1 MNGKW
6 LRKATFSEGAFKHL
20 SACLNRAGTPARLL
34 MTAILIFGI
43 GITSSIAQDRVT
55 ITGTVTDATDNS
67 ELPGVNVVVQ
77 GSMEALG
84 SALGTTTGMD
94 GTYSI
99 DVPENLNV
107 LVFTYIGYRRVEVA
121 IDGRTQIDVQLEED
135 LQLLDD
141 IVVVGYGVQ
150 DEKEITSSVT
160 SVDEEEF
167 NQGNVNN
174 PAELLQGKV
183 PGLTVSSRGGNPN
196 GDSTIRLRGLSTV
209 GANTEPLVVID
220 GVIGA
225 SLDNVDPND
234 IESINVLKD
243 GSAAAIYGT
252 RGSSGVIIV
261 STKSGQMVGRSDGP
275 NVQVSYNGYVSA
287 ATVANDQPV
296 MTPGE
301 YIEAGGNDLGATTD
315 WQDLV
320 TRTGIS
326 NVHNLAIA
334 GGNGTTNYRVST
346 NLRNIQGILEDSG
359 FDQINA
365 RANIGH
371 NAFNNR
377 LNLNLTASTTKR
389 DRQNSFEE
397 ALRYAVLYNPTAPVR
412 FDNGQYFQAILF
424 DNFNPVA
431 ILDQN
436 VNEGQSK
443 DINYNLQARF
453 DVIESVAV
461 FANYARQFN
470 SFSNGEFYPSTSF
483 FRGLNRNGLAR
494 RYFQDGDF
502 TLFESYATYTD
513 SYFDNLDM
521 TLTGGYSY
529 QEQFTEGLT
538 LELGNFPSNVNGY
551 YDIDLSGDR
560 VIGGP
565 GNVVVGSF
573 ATPEEKIIAFF
584 GRLNAT
590 FDNGIFLNA
599 SVRREGS
606 TKLGEENQWG
616 FFPAASIGTELTNY
630 FDLDIVNQLKVRLG
644 YGVTG
649 ALPGPNGLAQDLY
662 AYDFAAG
669 GTVNFV
675 RDGNPDLKWEQKEEI
690 NLGFDYGL
698 FGNRLTGSLDI
709 YQRNITDFILEVPVP
724 TDQFASGS
732 QFQNAGELQTQG
744 IEFSISYDV
753 FQDDDLFW
761 NTGFVFDTYNTEL
774 VEFTNDETMRA
785 NLGAPGQNETLM
797 IRVAEG
803 EEIGQI
809 WGPVVD
815 RVANGGERIPIGFDQ
830 NGNVILSGPLAAGT
844 PIMKDLN
851 GDGIIVSDQGSAL
864 ADNGDFQRLGSGI
877 PDFSLGWTN
886 RVNYKNWD
894 LNLFFRGAF
903 GHSLVNTYRA
913 FYEPIDPGAIN
924 SYNRVIT
931 DKAVDGLTVSQFSSL
946 YVEKADFVKLDNVT
960 LGYNVNSSNIDF
972 LSQLRFYA
980 TVQNAFTITNYTGI
994 DPEPVLQ
1001 DRGSVDN
1008 GGRLGAFADVLSPGI
1023 DRRNNYFTSR
1033 TFTFG
1038 VTIEF

>member
-6 LRKATFSEGAFKHL
+6 LRKVTFSEGAFKHL
-20 SACLNRAGTPARLL
+20 SACFSRAGAPARLL
-34 MTAILIFGI
+34 MTAILILGV

-55 ITGTVTDATDNS
+55 VTGTVTDAADGS
-67 ELPGVNVVVQ
+67 PLPGVNVVVQ
-77 GSMEALG
+77 GSMEATG
-84 SALGTTTGMD
+84 SGIGTTTGMD
-94 GTYSI
+94 GMYEI
-99 DVPENLNV
+99 DVPEDLNV
-107 LVFTYIGYRRVEVA
+107 LVFTYIGYQRIEVP
-121 IDGRTQIDVQLEED
+121 IDGRTQIDVQMEED

-150 DEKEITSSVT
+150 DTKEITSSVT
-160 SVDEEEF
+160 SIDEAEF
-167 NQGNVNN
+167 NQGNVND
-174 PAELLQGKV
+174 PAQLLQGKV
-183 PGLTVSSRGGNPN
+183 PGLTVVNRGGNPN
-196 GDSTIRLRGLSTV
+196 ASSTIRLRGLSTV
-209 GANTEPLVVID
+209 GANTEPLIVID

-234 IESINVLKD
+234 IESVNVLKD

-261 STKSGQMVGRSDGP
+261 STKSGRQVARGAQGA
-275 NVQVSYNGYVSA
+275 NVQVSYSGYVSA
-287 ATVANDQPV
+287 STVANDQPV
-296 MTPGE
+296 MTPSE
-301 YIEAGGNDLGATTD
+301 YINAGGNDLGGRTD

-320 TRTGIS
+320 TRTGVS
-326 NVHNLAIA
+326 NVHNLAIS

-346 NLRNIQGILEDSG
+346 NLRNVQGVLENSG

-365 RANIGH
+365 RANISH

-389 DRQNSFEE
+389 DRENSFEE
-397 ALRYAVLYNPTAPVR
+397 ALRYAILYNPTAPVR
-412 FDNGQYFQAILF
+412 FDNGEFFQAILF

-431 ILDQN
+431 IIDQN

-443 DINYNLQARF
+443 NINYNLQGRF
-453 DVIESVAV
+453 DVLDNLAV

-502 TLFESYATYTD
+502 TLFESYATFTD
-513 SYFDNLDM
+513 SFFSNLDM

-538 LELGNFPSNVNGY
+538 LELGNLPSNVNGY

-565 GNVVVGSF
+565 SNVLVESF
-573 ATPEEKIIAFF
+573 ATPDEKIIAFF
-584 GRLNAT
+584 GRLNTT

-599 SVRREGS
+599 SIRHEGS

-616 FFPAASIGTELTNY
+616 WFPAASIGTELTNY
-630 FDLDIVNQLKVRLG
+630 FDLDVVNQLKVRLG

-669 GTVNFV
+669 GTVNFI
-675 RDGNPDLKWEQKEEI
+675 RDGNQDLKWEEKTEI

-698 FGNRLTGSLDI
+698 FENRLTGSLDI
-709 YQRNITDFILEVPVP
+709 YQRDISDFILEVPVP
-724 TDQFASGS
+724 TDQFASGL

-744 IEFSISYDV
+744 LEFSVNYDV
-753 FQDDDLFW
+753 FADEDLFW

-774 VEFTNDETMRA
+774 VEFLTEETMRA
-785 NLGAPGQNETLM
+785 NLGSPGQNATNM

-809 WGPVVD
+809 WGPVFAGVGD
-815 RVANGGERIPIGFDQ
+815 NGE
-830 NGNVILSGPLAAGT
+830 PLFE
-844 PIMKDLN
+844 DLN
-851 GDGIIVSDQGSAL
+851 GDGIVNADPGNAL
-864 ADNGDFQRLGSGI
+864 AEDGDFKQLGSGI
-877 PDFSLGWTN
+877 PDFSIGWTN
-886 RVNYKNWD
+886 RLNYKNWD

-931 DKAVDGLTVSQFSSL
+931 DKAVDGLVVSQFSSL
-946 YVEKADFVKLDNVT
+946 YVEKADFVKLDNIHNHK
-960 LGYNVNSSNIDF
+960 LY
-972 LSQLRFYA
+972 RY
-980 TVQNAFTITNYTGI
+980 
-994 DPEPVLQ
+994 
-1001 DRGSVDN
+1001 
-1008 GGRLGAFADVLSPGI
+1008 
-1023 DRRNNYFTSR
+1023 
-1033 TFTFG
+1033 
-1038 VTIEF
+1038 

>member
-1 MNGKW
+1 MNRKW

-20 SACLNRAGTPARLL
+20 SECFSRTGAPARLL

-43 GITSSIAQDRVT
+43 GITSTIAQDRVT
-55 ITGTVTDATDNS
+55 ITGTVTDAVDGS
-67 ELPGVNVVVQ
+67 ALPGVNVVVQ
-77 GSMEALG
+77 GSMEATG
-84 SALGTTTGMD
+84 SGIGTTTRMD
-94 GTYSI
+94 GMYEI
-99 DVPENLNV
+99 NVPENLNV
-107 LVFTYIGYRRVEVA
+107 LVFTYIGYQRIEVA
-121 IDGRTQIDVQLEED
+121 IDGRTQIDVQMEED

-150 DEKEITSSVT
+150 DTKEITSSVT
-160 SVDEEEF
+160 SIDEAEF
-167 NQGNVNN
+167 NQGNVND
-174 PAELLQGKV
+174 PAQLLQGKV
-183 PGLTVSSRGGNPN
+183 PGLTVSSNGSNPN
-196 GDSTIRLRGLSTV
+196 GGSTIRLRGLSTV

-225 SLDNVDPND
+225 SLDNVDPSD
-234 IESINVLKD
+234 IESVNVLKD

-252 RGSSGVIIV
+252 RGSSGVILV
-261 STKSGQMVGRSDGP
+261 TTKSGAQIARGAQGA

-287 ATVANDQPV
+287 ATVANEQPV
-296 MTPGE
+296 MSPSQ
-301 YIEAGGNDLGATTD
+301 YINAGGNDLGGRTD

-326 NVHNLAIA
+326 NVHNLAVS
-334 GGNGTTNYRVST
+334 GGNSTTNYRIST
-346 NLRNIQGILEDSG
+346 NLRDVQGILEDSG
-359 FDQINA
+359 FEQINA
-365 RANIGH
+365 RANISH
-371 NAFNNR
+371 NALDNR

-389 DRQNSFEE
+389 DRDNSFEE

-412 FDNGQYFQAILF
+412 FDNGEFFQAILF

-431 ILDQN
+431 ILEQN

-443 DINYNLQARF
+443 DINYNLQGRF
-453 DVIESVAV
+453 DVLDNLAV

-502 TLFESYATYTD
+502 TLFESYATFTE
-513 SYFDNLDM
+513 SFLSSLDV

-565 GNVVVGSF
+565 SNVVVGSF
-573 ATPEEKIIAFF
+573 ATPDEKIIAFF
-584 GRLNAT
+584 GRLNTT
-590 FDNGIFLNA
+590 FDNGVFLNA
-599 SVRREGS
+599 SIRHEGS

-616 FFPAASIGTELTNY
+616 WFPAASIGTELTNY
-630 FDLDIVNQLKVRLG
+630 FDLNVVNQLKVRLG

-649 ALPGPNGLAQDLY
+649 ALPAFNGLAQDLY

-669 GTVNFV
+669 GTVNFI
-675 RDGNPDLKWEQKEEI
+675 RDANDELKWEQKEEI
-690 NLGFDYGL
+690 NIGFDYGL
-698 FGNRLTGSLDI
+698 FENRLTGALDL
-709 YQRNITDFILEVPVP
+709 YTRNITDFILEVPVP
-724 TDQFASGS
+724 LDQFASGS
-732 QFQNAGELQTQG
+732 QIQNAGELQTQG
-744 IEFSISYDV
+744 LEFSVSYDV
-753 FQDDDLFW
+753 LNDEDLFW

-774 VEFTNDETMRA
+774 VEFTTEETMLA
-785 NLGAPGQNETLM
+785 NLGAPGQNSTNL
-797 IRVAEG
+797 IRVATG

-809 WGPVVD
+809 WGPVID
-815 RVANGGERIPIGFDQ
+815 RVASGGERIPIGYDGD
-830 NGNVILSGPLAAGT
+830 GNVILSTPLAAGT

-864 ADNGDFQRLGSGI
+864 EDDGDFQQLGSGI
-877 PDFSLGWTN
+877 PDFSIGWTN

-913 FYEPIDPGAIN
+913 FYEPVDPGAIN

-960 LGYNVNSSNIDF
+960 LGYNIDSSNIDF
-972 LSQLRFYA
+972 LSRLRLYA

-994 DPEPVLQ
+994 DPEPILQ

-1008 GGRLGAFADVLSPGI
+1008 GGRLGGGNVLAPGI
-1023 DRRNNYFTSR
+1023 DRRNNYFTAR

-1038 VTIEF
+1038 VNIEF

>member
-20 SACLNRAGTPARLL
+20 SECFSRTGAPARLL

-43 GITSSIAQDRVT
+43 GITSTIAQDRVT
-55 ITGTVTDATDNS
+55 ITGTVTDAVDGS
-67 ELPGVNVVVQ
+67 ALPGVNVVVQ
-77 GSMEALG
+77 GSMEATG
-84 SALGTTTGMD
+84 SGIGTTTRMD
-94 GTYSI
+94 GMYEI
-99 DVPENLNV
+99 NVPENLNV
-107 LVFTYIGYRRVEVA
+107 LVFTYIGYQRIEVA
-121 IDGRTQIDVQLEED
+121 IDGRTQIDVQMEED

-150 DEKEITSSVT
+150 DTKEITSSVT
-160 SVDEEEF
+160 SIDEAEF
-167 NQGNVNN
+167 NQGNVND
-174 PAELLQGKV
+174 PAQLLQGKV
-183 PGLTVSSRGGNPN
+183 PGLTVSSNGSNPN
-196 GDSTIRLRGLSTV
+196 GGSTIRLRGLSTV

-225 SLDNVDPND
+225 SLDNVDPSD
-234 IESINVLKD
+234 IESVNVLKD

-252 RGSSGVIIV
+252 RGSSGVILV
-261 STKSGQMVGRSDGP
+261 TTKSGAQIARGAQGA

-287 ATVANDQPV
+287 ATVANEQPV
-296 MTPGE
+296 MSPSQ
-301 YIEAGGNDLGATTD
+301 YINAGGNDLGGRTD

-326 NVHNLAIA
+326 NVHNLAVS
-334 GGNGTTNYRVST
+334 GGNSTTNYRIST
-346 NLRNIQGILEDSG
+346 NLRDVQGILEDSG
-359 FDQINA
+359 FEQINA
-365 RANIGH
+365 RANISH
-371 NAFNNR
+371 NALDNR

-389 DRQNSFEE
+389 DRDNSFEE

-412 FDNGQYFQAILF
+412 FDNGEFFQAILF

-431 ILDQN
+431 ILEQN

-443 DINYNLQARF
+443 DINYNLQGRF
-453 DVIESVAV
+453 DVLDNLAV

-502 TLFESYATYTD
+502 TLFESYATFTE
-513 SYFDNLDM
+513 SFLSSLDV

-565 GNVVVGSF
+565 SNVVVGSF
-573 ATPEEKIIAFF
+573 ATPDEKIIAFF
-584 GRLNAT
+584 GRLNTT
-590 FDNGIFLNA
+590 FDNGVFLNA
-599 SVRREGS
+599 SIRHEGS

-616 FFPAASIGTELTNY
+616 WFPAASIGTELTNY
-630 FDLDIVNQLKVRLG
+630 FDLNVVNQLKVRLG

-649 ALPGPNGLAQDLY
+649 ALPAFNGLAQDLY

-669 GTVNFV
+669 GTVNFI
-675 RDGNPDLKWEQKEEI
+675 RDANDELKWEQKEEI
-690 NLGFDYGL
+690 NIGFDYGL
-698 FGNRLTGSLDI
+698 FENRLTGALDL
-709 YQRNITDFILEVPVP
+709 YTRNITDFILEVPVP
-724 TDQFASGS
+724 LDQFASGS
-732 QFQNAGELQTQG
+732 QIQNAGELQTQG
-744 IEFSISYDV
+744 LEFSVSYDV
-753 FQDDDLFW
+753 LNDEDLFW

-774 VEFTNDETMRA
+774 VEFTTEETMLA
-785 NLGAPGQNETLM
+785 NLGAPGQNSTNL
-797 IRVAEG
+797 IRVATG

-809 WGPVVD
+809 WGPVID
-815 RVANGGERIPIGFDQ
+815 RVASGGERIPIGYDGD
-830 NGNVILSGPLAAGT
+830 GNVILSTPLAAGT

-864 ADNGDFQRLGSGI
+864 EDDGDFQQLGSGI
-877 PDFSLGWTN
+877 PDFSIGWTN

-913 FYEPIDPGAIN
+913 FYEPVDPGAIN

-960 LGYNVNSSNIDF
+960 LGYNIDSSNIDF
-972 LSQLRFYA
+972 LSRLRLYA

-994 DPEPVLQ
+994 DPEPILQ

-1008 GGRLGAFADVLSPGI
+1008 GGRLGGGNVLAPGI
-1023 DRRNNYFTSR
+1023 DRRNNYFTAR

-1038 VTIEF
+1038 VNIEF